1 MSLAI
6 ILTITVSAA
15 LGLSFWILN
24 RLGQLNER
32 HVESA
37 PMQEIENEMTVS
49 EFNALIEERE
59 SAARAPLESRI
70 ADLES
75 RLNEESQDV
84 RHPQQSRERTP

>member
-24 RLGQLNER
+24 RLGHLNER
-32 HVESA
+32 NVESA

-84 RHPQQSRERTP
+84 PHPQQSRERTR